1 MRYQLRSENGMSME
15 SILNMKILSS
25 YETCLGLLL
34 LRSTL
39 NTQKGGE
46 IYLLMT
52 WLQSTEK
59 TQWTSGS
66 VEI

>member
-1 MRYQLRSENGMSME
+1 MRYQLRSENGMRME

-46 IYLLMT
+46 ICLLM
-52 WLQSTEK
+52 
-59 TQWTSGS
+59 
-66 VEI
+66 I